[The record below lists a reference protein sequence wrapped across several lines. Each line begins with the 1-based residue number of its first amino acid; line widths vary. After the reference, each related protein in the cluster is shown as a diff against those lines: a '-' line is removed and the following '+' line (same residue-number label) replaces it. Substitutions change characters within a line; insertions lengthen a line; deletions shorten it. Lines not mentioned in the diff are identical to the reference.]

1 MSVDKDTYREVDVG
15 YDTLSE
21 GGGRATGEK
30 MSAFEIFKEEIVML
44 KWRVLVFACILTFG
58 SYYIYDFPGAIGTGQ
73 TATIQSRFHAAG
85 KNYNQEMNQ
94 ALYSVYSWPNTVLA
108 IFGGLLIDKFLGLRK
123 AMALFVTLV
132 FCGSVVFFFGVL
144 TKQYALLIMGR
155 VVFGLGGES
164 LAVAQSAFVAR
175 WFKEGRGM
183 ALAFGISI
191 SFSRVGS
198 SFNFLFS
205 PMIASKAGI
214 VTSVLFGTMAC
225 GVSVISCVVL
235 ILLDMLGT
243 RRGLVPPESKETG
256 EPFRLRQIKDMPIL
270 FWLASGLCVTVYCSV
285 FPLIGIAKNFFQV
298 KYGLSAD
305 AAAAYVSVYQFV
317 CAGGSP
323 VTGGMVDVIGRF
335 SVWMIVAAAGFTINH
350 LLFIVAKPPPPF
362 MMAYM
367 GIVYSVL
374 VASLWP
380 AIPYVV
386 QPDLVGLAYG
396 IMTAMQ
402 NTGLATWPLVSGA
415 ILDIYT
421 PAADEQSTSC
431 KAWNTRV
438 VNQHNWSVPTDTGAN
453 NWTWEML
460 STCCNKTPCPD
471 PLPTLEGYRYTEI
484 FFMGTAGA
492 GLVVAIILFFVDRSL
507 LGLLGA
513 SPTVREALKERLA
526 EEEENLAAEPTDVN

>member
-1 MSVDKDTYREVDVG
+1 MGTDKESSAYREVDVG
-15 YDTLSE
+15 YDTLAE
-21 GGGRATGEK
+21 GSRVEGDLTPW
-30 MSAFEIFKEEIVML
+30 EIFKEEIVHL

-58 SYYIYDFPGAIGTGQ
+58 SYYIYDFPGSIGTGEKS
-73 TATIQSRFHAAG
+73 TIQSRFHAAG

-123 AMALFVTLV
+123 AMILFVGLV
-132 FCGSVVFFFGVL
+132 FVGSVIFFFGVL
-144 TKQYALLIMGR
+144 SKQYALLIMGR

-164 LAVAQSAFVAR
+164 LAVSQSAFVAR

-183 ALAFGISI
+183 ALAFGITI

-205 PMIASKAGI
+205 PEIAGDAGI
-214 VTSVLFGTMAC
+214 VTAVLFGSIAC
-225 GVSVISCVVL
+225 GVSVLACGVL
-235 ILLDMLGT
+235 VALDIYGT
-243 RRGLVPPESKETG
+243 RRGLVPPESKDTG
-256 EPFRLRQIKDMPIL
+256 EPFRLSQIKDMPLL

-298 KYGLSAD
+298 KYDLSAD
-305 AAAAYVSVYQFV
+305 SAAAYVSIYQFV

-335 SVWMIVAAAGFTINH
+335 SIWMIVAAAGFTLNH
-350 LLFIVAKPPPPF
+350 LLFILTSAPPAF

-386 QPDLVGLAYG
+386 QADLCGLAYG

-421 PAADEQSTSC
+421 PAGQEQSPSC
-431 KAWNTRV
+431 IAWNKRDNSTVPR
-438 VNQHNWSVPTDTGAN
+438 NYSSHLNWS
-453 NWTWEML
+453 WQML
-460 STCCNKTPCPD
+460 STCCNQSPCPD
-471 PLPTLEGYRYTEI
+471 PLPTLEGYKYTEI
-484 FFMGTAGA
+484 FFMGTAA
-492 GLVVAIILFFVDRSL
+492 VGLVIAIVLFFVDRSL

-513 SPTVREALKERLA
+513 APAVREATKEEQERLA
-526 EEEENLAAEPTDVN
+526 DEAAAAVDVN